1 MSAVDRSLLVRSS
14 ARAVRLAA
22 FANQAFGTAVVLGF
36 VLSLAMG
43 PRFTGF
49 LLGAEPAAD
58 MAERTAGLRWTL
70 VLGLAM
76 AAAIH
81 VLLSALGRLVATV
94 HEGDPF
100 VADNAVRLQRIGWS
114 LLALQ
119 LLDAPA
125 ALIGRAYPALGNA
138 APYAD
143 LSPAGWLAVLMAFV
157 LARVFAAGSRM
168 RADLDGTV

>member
-1 MSAVDRSLLVRSS
+1 MSVVDRSLLLRSS

-22 FANQAFGTAVVLGF
+22 LANLAFGTAVVLGF
-36 VLSLAMG
+36 VLSFAMG
-43 PRFTGF
+43 VRFTAA
-49 LLGAEPAAD
+49 LLGAEPGAD
-58 MAERTAGLRWTL
+58 LLERTVGLRWTL
-70 VLGLAM
+70 LLGFAM
-76 AAAIH
+76 AVAIH
-81 VLLSALGRLVATV
+81 VLLDALGRLVATV
-94 HEGDPF
+94 HDGDPF
-100 VADNAVRLQRIGWS
+100 VADNAMRLQRIGWS

-168 RADLDGTV
+168 RADLAGTV

>member
-14 ARAVRLAA
+14 ARAVRLAGL
-22 FANQAFGTAVVLGF
+22 ANVAFGTAVVLGF
-36 VLSLAMG
+36 VLSFAMG
-43 PRFTGF
+43 VHFTAL
-49 LLGAEPAAD
+49 LLGAEAGAD
-58 MAERTAGLRWTL
+58 MLERTVGLRWTL
-70 VLGLAM
+70 LLGFAM
-76 AAAIH
+76 AVAIH
-81 VLLSALGRLVATV
+81 VLLEALGRLVATV
-94 HEGDPF
+94 YEGDPF

-143 LSPAGWLAVLMAFV
+143 LSPAGWLAGLMAFV

-168 RADLDGTV
+168 REDLAGTV